1 MKLQIVAVGLKLPD
15 WAQSACDDYIKRF
28 PPELKPEVKLVKTEP
43 RGSRSIATLLAAERE
58 RIEAAVAR
66 GSRII
71 ALDERGV
78 DLSTVALADKLLAW
92 QREGCNVALLI
103 GGPDGL
109 DAGLKQTA
117 HERLRL
123 SALTLP
129 HAMVRVLLL
138 EQLYRAWSITANHPY
153 HRQ

>member
-1 MKLQIVAVGLKLPD
+1 MKLQIVAVGLKLPE

-109 DAGLKQTA
+109 DAGLKQA
-117 HERLRL
+117 AYERLRL

-153 HRQ
+153 HR